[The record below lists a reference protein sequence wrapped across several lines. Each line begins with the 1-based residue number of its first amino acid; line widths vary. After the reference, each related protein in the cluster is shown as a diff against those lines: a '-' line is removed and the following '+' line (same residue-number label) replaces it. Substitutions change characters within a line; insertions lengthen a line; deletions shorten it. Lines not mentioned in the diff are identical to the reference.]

1 MKASLF
7 NTEGAPAAIAAGV
20 SGVRARLF
28 WCSSLR
34 PSRGACWRRRREGRR
49 GGRGEEGRVRNC
61 KQQLRAIDWKGE
73 KKGTMKGGEEKEDE
87 KTVERRGGK
96 KRTDEKS
103 QQAVKGG
110 RGARGGGE
118 VQEEL
123 PAAACRFS
131 TKWRGRR
138 YDTDGKRG
146 KV

>member
-1 MKASLF
+1 M
-7 NTEGAPAAIAAGV
+7 T
-20 SGVRARLF
+20 
-28 WCSSLR
+28 
-34 PSRGACWRRRREGRR
+34 
-49 GGRGEEGRVRNC
+49 NC
-61 KQQLRAIDWKGE
+61 KQHLRAIDWKEG
-73 KKGTMKGGEEKEDE
+73 KKGTRKGGEEKEDE

-131 TKWRGRR
+131 TKWRGRK